1 MIIGYARVSTDLQS
15 LSVQIDAIKEFAE
28 KEKTDYEIYQ
38 EKESTR
44 KNREQL
50 NQALKMLRKGD
61 TFVIYK
67 LDRLARSTKELY
79 EITEFLKEKGVTF
92 VSLNDS
98 IDTSTAAGKAMFGML
113 AVFAEFEREIISE
126 RTQAGLTAARKRG
139 RIGGRPNI
147 DKSVKR
153 QVIKLFNSG
162 ESATD
167 IAKEYGIGRSTVYKI
182 INERGK
188 EDD

>member
-1 MIIGYARVSTDLQS
+1 MIIGYARVSMDDQN
-15 LSVQIDAIKEFAE
+15 LSVQIDAIKEFCAGNE
-28 KEKTDYEIYQ
+28 YEIYQ

-50 NQALKMLRKGD
+50 HQAIKMLRKGD

-67 LDRLARSTKELY
+67 LDRLARSVRELY
-79 EITEFLKEKGVTF
+79 EIVEKLKDKGVNF

-113 AVFAEFEREIISE
+113 AVFAEFEREINRE
-126 RTQAGLTAARKRG
+126 RTQAGLKAARKRG
-139 RIGGRPNI
+139 RVGGRPVI
-147 DKSVKR
+147 EDPVKR
-153 QVIKLFNSG
+153 QVIKLYNSG

-182 INERGK
+182 INEKKG
-188 EDD
+188 